1 MRIIILGA
9 GGFIGSYLTNELTT
23 AHQVLPIYKDTVDL
37 FDNETVRLLL
47 EKVEPDVIINCLTF
61 GGKDNLHNKDAND
74 VSKNLSL
81 FYNFYSNSDLFKYFI
96 NIGSGIEKTDSTSAY
111 AFSKKAISN
120 LIEGDSKFITLRLF
134 GCFGK
139 NENESRLLKRF
150 LASKEPFKIVND
162 RPFDYISIQDFYNI
176 LKFVLENLGTLALK
190 DVSLID
196 CVYGEKITI
205 SEFLEL
211 FCDINNIEKNYI
223 IDSTS
228 NDSYVGNP
236 DMIYRLKKYH
246 RLRLYGLAHGLKE
259 YWI

>member
-23 AHQVLPIYKDTVDL
+23 AHEVLPIYKDTVDL
-37 FDNETVRLLL
+37 FDNETVKLLMDN
-47 EKVEPDVIINCLTF
+47 VRPDVIINCLTF
-61 GGKDNLHNKDAND
+61 GGKDNLHNNNAGD
-74 VSKNLSL
+74 VGKNLSL

-96 NIGSGIEKTDSTSAY
+96 NIGSGIEKTDTKNAY
-111 AFSKKAISN
+111 AFSKKAIYN
-120 LIEGDSKFITLRLF
+120 LIGGDSKFITLRLF

-139 NENESRLLKRF
+139 NEIESRLLKRF

-162 RPFDYISIQDFYNI
+162 RLFDYISIQDFYNI
-176 LKFVLENLGTLALK
+176 LKFVLSNLGTSTLK
-190 DVSLID
+190 DVREID

-228 NDSYVGNP
+228 NDSYVGNS
-236 DMIYRLKKYH
+236 DMIYRLTKYH

>member
-23 AHQVLPIYKDTVDL
+23 AHQVLPIYKDDIDL

-47 EKVEPDVIINCLTF
+47 EKVKPDVIINCITF
-61 GGKDNLHNKDAND
+61 GGKDKLHNNDASD
-74 VSKNLSL
+74 VGKNLSL

-96 NIGSGIEKTDSTSAY
+96 NIGSGIENKEAKNAY

-120 LIEGDSKFITLRLF
+120 LIGDNKKFITLRLY

-139 NENESRLLKRF
+139 NENESRLLKKF
-150 LASKEPFKIVND
+150 LASKEPFKIVDD
-162 RPFDYISIQDFYNI
+162 RKFDYISIQDFYNI
-176 LKFVLENLGTLALK
+176 LKFILSNVGTLEYN
-190 DVSLID
+190 VID
-196 CVYGEKITI
+196 CVYGQKITI

-223 IDSTS
+223 IESTS
-228 NDSYVGNP
+228 DDSYVGNS
-236 DMIYRLKKYH
+236 DIIRSLTNH
-246 RLRLYGLAHGLKE
+246 HGLRLYGLAHGLKV
-259 YWI
+259 YV

>member
-111 AFSKKAISN
+111 AFSKKAIFN
-120 LIEGDSKFITLRLF
+120 LIKDDKKFITLRLY

-139 NENESRLLKRF
+139 NENESRLLKKF

-176 LKFVLENLGTLALK
+176 VKFVLANK
-190 DVSLID
+190 DISLID
-196 CVYGEKITI
+196 CVYGQKIKI
-205 SEFLEL
+205 SEFLDL

-223 IDSTS
+223 IESTS
-228 NDSYVGNP
+228 DDSYVGDSDIIRSLTN
-236 DMIYRLKKYH
+236 H
-246 RLRLYGLAHGLKE
+246 RGLRLYGLAHGLKV
-259 YWI
+259 YV